1 MEILLTGATG
11 FVGSYVLDGLLRD
24 GHSVCIVKRRAS
36 KTDRIEK
43 NIGKCRVYDWE
54 ELTNE
59 KIYKEAAVEC
69 IIHCATHYG
78 RSGHEYLKNIESNLL
93 FPMEVLYSGAENGV
107 KYFINTDTF
116 FGKRIQSE
124 EDWDE
129 KQYLGGYV
137 LSKNQFR
144 QWGRMMAAE
153 YGMGFINMRL
163 EHVYGEKDDDSKF
176 IPYIVSQC
184 KSHVP
189 AVELSG
195 GNQERDFIHISDVV
209 NAYKTVIHKLEEEEL
224 RGYMEYGVGTGRSW
238 RLQEFVEII
247 HEAVKSRTQLKWGA
261 VKMKNGE
268 IMHSQADNIGLRK
281 LGWNPCIVD
290 KQSIERVFSD
300 WGGVY
305 KKLLIDCFYNKLQAT
320 IQILFCCKYGN
331 GIREG
336 LAI

>member
-11 FVGSYVLDGLLRD
+11 FVGSYILDGLLKD
-24 GHSVCIVKRRAS
+24 GHSVSIVKRQTS

-43 NIGKCRVYDWE
+43 NIGKCKVYNWG
-54 ELTNE
+54 ELINE
-59 KIYKEAAVEC
+59 KIYKESSIEC
-69 IIHCATHYG
+69 IIHCATYYG
-78 RSGHEYLKNIESNLL
+78 RNGHEYLKNIESNLL
-93 FPMEVLYSGAENGV
+93 FPMEILYAGAEKGV

-144 QWGRMMAAE
+144 QWGRMLAAE
-153 YGMGFINMRL
+153 YGMGFVNMRL
-163 EHVYGEKDDDSKF
+163 EHVYGEKDDATKF

-189 AVELSG
+189 TVELSG

-209 NAYKTVIHKLEEEEL
+209 NAYKTVIHRLEEKEMQ
-224 RGYMEYGVGTGRSW
+224 GYMEYGVGTGRCW
-238 RLQEFVEII
+238 KLQEFVEII
-247 HEAVKSRTQLKWGA
+247 HGAVKSHTRLKWGA

-268 IMHSQADNIGLRK
+268 IMHSQADNMGLKK
-281 LGWNPCIVD
+281 LGWIPCIVD
-290 KQSIERVFSD
+290 KQSIEHVFSD
-300 WGGVY
+300 WGGVFREFFTGC
-305 KKLLIDCFYNKLQAT
+305 LFNTLQAAC
-320 IQILFCCKYGN
+320 QVPFCCKYGN

-336 LAI
+336 LII